1 MWMSAFKYVIHSTK
15 TVQTIMQVND
25 KSYDYKLKQE
35 TEGFIAERLKNGM
48 VKAPTPADSL

>member
-1 MWMSAFKYVIHSTK
+1 
-15 TVQTIMQVND
+15 MQVND
-25 KSYDYKLKQE
+25 KSYDSKLKQE